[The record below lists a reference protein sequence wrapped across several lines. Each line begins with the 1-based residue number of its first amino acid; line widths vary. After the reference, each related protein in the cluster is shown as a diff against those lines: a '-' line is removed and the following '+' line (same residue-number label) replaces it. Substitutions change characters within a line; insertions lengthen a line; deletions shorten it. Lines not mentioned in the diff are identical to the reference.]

1 MFGFIFVKLYVLHP
15 RTERAS
21 FRPDGPNSPSERTPK
36 TAGFRVRTVPTGGFS
51 PFVYIYNIFRSH
63 GAERTRSRSSRSASG
78 IARSLKLTDRIT
90 HRKLLVWQHTTLQ
103 RAQIYNARN
112 AEALVETPNWKISKA
127 RGESRNRSNP
137 RGLVVSVEDFPSP
150 AKTERLRRESSPTR
164 HKVNVNIY
172 DNVKEIIT
180 IIDTN
185 TRVDPVKPNN
195 WTLV

>member
-63 GAERTRSRSSRSASG
+63 GAERTRSRLSRSASG

-150 AKTERLRRESSPTR
+150 AKTETSPAGEFADSTQSKREHIR
-164 HKVNVNIY
+164 QRERNY
-172 DNVKEIIT
+172 
-180 IIDTN
+180 
-185 TRVDPVKPNN
+185 NN
-195 WTLV
+195 NRYEYASRSCKTK